1 MAKGEPIWSR
11 AFAQKIGT
19 VLGFPAGSEGTIPA
33 EAEALL
39 RELTEDLRY
48 LRFAQW
54 RWIEHLA
61 RFLGEREAAPPPGLE
76 RLREVRSYVAFLR
89 NLYGN
94 EQPADESD
102 EWSDED
108 RRDIQLAARRRL
120 EEEDPYPW
128 PEEPGNA
135 RAG

>member
-11 AFAQKIGT
+11 AFAHKIGT
-19 VLGFPAGSEGTIPA
+19 LLGFPAGLEGTIPA

-39 RELTEDLRY
+39 RDLTEDLRY
-48 LRFAQW
+48 LPLAKW
-54 RWIEHLA
+54 NWIEHLT
-61 RFLGEREAAPPPGLE
+61 RFLSEREAPLPHALE
-76 RLREVRSYVAFLR
+76 RLREVRGYVAFLR
-89 NLYGN
+89 NSYGN

-108 RRDIQLAARRRL
+108 RRDFQLAARRRL
-120 EEEDPYPW
+120 EEDPYPW
-128 PEEPGNA
+128 PEEPDNA

>member
-11 AFAQKIGT
+11 AFAQKIGGL
-19 VLGFPAGSEGTIPA
+19 LGFPVGPEGAIPA

-39 RELTEDLRY
+39 RDMTEDLRY

-54 RWIEHLA
+54 RWIEHLT
-61 RFLGEREAAPPPGLE
+61 RFLGERWAAPPGLE
-76 RLREVRSYVAFLR
+76 GLREVRSYVAFLR
-89 NLYGN
+89 SSYGN
-94 EQPADESD
+94 EKPADESD

-128 PEEPGNA
+128 PEEPDNA